1 METLNGEIITLEL
14 KSTDT
19 IKDLKEKIHAKEF
32 IPTDQQHLE
41 FDGEELVDIHKLTY
55 YNIQNESTVRLISR
69 DTEIYLETPT
79 GKIVTVERSD
89 TIRRV
94 KEKVKQADNLSPT
107 RRLAISHG
115 GRLLHDDVTLADLDL
130 QMESTL
136 RVDYR

>member
-1 METLNGEIITLEL
+1 METLTGEIITLEL

-19 IKDLKEKIHAKEF
+19 IKDLKEKIHAKEG

-55 YNIQNESTVRLISR
+55 YNIQKESTVRLISR

-115 GRLLHDDVTLADLDL
+115 GRLLHDDITLADLDL

-136 RVDYR
+136 RVNYR